1 MEEVWKDIPGYE
13 GMYQISNTGRV
24 KSLSR
29 ERKCNR
35 NSVATVK
42 ERIKPHFVNKK
53 GYCQIGLCKNGK
65 RTGFHVHRLVAM
77 AFIPNPYNK
86 KTVNHID
93 GNKSNNN
100 VENLEW
106 ATYSEN
112 IKHAFLN
119 NLIDN
124 SHSYD
129 ERKKPIVQ
137 MDKESGELLNTYDS
151 IGSAMRSI
159 GKNTK
164 NAIISCCKGRI
175 KTAYGF
181 CWLYKNDYDS
191 RIKER
196 NDKLCQ
202 MK

>member
-1 MEEVWKDIPGYE
+1 MEEVWKDIPEYE
-13 GMYQISNTGRV
+13 NLYQVSNLGRI

-29 ERKCNR
+29 YVDVREGVKIHINER
-35 NSVATVK
+35 V
-42 ERIKPHFVNKK
+42 KPHYINKK
-53 GYCQIGLCKNGK
+53 GYCQIGLCKDGIRK
-65 RTGFHVHRLVAM
+65 GFLVHRLVAD
-77 AFIPNPYNK
+77 AFIPNPQNK
-86 KTVNHID
+86 KTVNHINCD
-93 GNKSNNN
+93 KSDNRI
-100 VENLEW
+100 ENLEW

-137 MDKESGELLNTYDS
+137 LDKESGELLNTYDS

-164 NAIISCCKGRI
+164 NVIINCCKGRT

-196 NDKLCQ
+196 NEQLCQ